1 MKNSKINRIII
12 TGGGTGGH
20 LIPSFAIADALIK
33 KAQNLEIRFIGSK
46 NGIESKLYKSRNEKY
61 YLINIQGIKRGL
73 SFSNIIQNIF
83 IFPSVCIIAIINV
96 IKIYRNFKPD
106 IVVGT
111 GGYSSAIP
119 LFIARFKNIK
129 IIIQEQNAIPG
140 LVNKLFLKKAYKVCF
155 GFKPVETAENF
166 INTGNPT
173 LIFGKFDFQTDN
185 SSDFSQLKSREKL
198 KLNDTFTIFVLGGSQ
213 GSKPINSHVLQ
224 NISFYNKLDAMILW
238 QCGKKDYN
246 FIKSQELG
254 ENIQIFDF
262 IKDIGKIYSKSNIVI
277 SRSGA
282 LTVSEITACG
292 KASILIPFPHAA
304 NNHQYYN
311 AKVLTNVGASIL
323 IPQIDLAY
331 GTLEETLSML
341 ILNPDK
347 IKIMQKAALSI
358 AKPNATNDIVNE
370 INNLISV

>member
-1 MKNSKINRIII
+1 MIIAYI
-12 TGGGTGGH
+12 
-20 LIPSFAIADALIK
+20 
-33 KAQNLEIRFIGSK
+33 
-46 NGIESKLYKSRNEKY
+46 KSRST
-61 YLINIQGIKRGL
+61 IK
-73 SFSNIIQNIF
+73 SFNPQ
-83 IFPSVCIIAIINV
+83 V
-96 IKIYRNFKPD
+96 
-106 IVVGT
+106 VVGT
-111 GGYSSAIP
+111 GGYSSGLPLLAAIHMNYKT
-119 LFIARFKNIK
+119 L
-129 IIIQEQNAIPG
+129 IQEQNTNPG
-140 LVNKLFLKKAYKVCF
+140 FTTQKLAPKVNTICI
-155 GFKPVETAENF
+155 GFKESAKFFKKKTLF
-166 INTGNPT
+166 TGNPIRKD
-173 LIFGKFDFQTDN
+173 LFIMDKNNQN
-185 SSDFSQLKSREKL
+185 KKSNR
-198 KLNDTFTIFVLGGSQ
+198 FTIFILGGSQ

>member
-1 MKNSKINRIII
+1 MDKNNQ
-12 TGGGTGGH
+12 
-20 LIPSFAIADALIK
+20 IK
-33 KAQNLEIRFIGSK
+33 K
-46 NGIESKLYKSRNEKY
+46 
-61 YLINIQGIKRGL
+61 
-73 SFSNIIQNIF
+73 SN
-83 IFPSVCIIAIINV
+83 
-96 IKIYRNFKPD
+96 
-106 IVVGT
+106 
-111 GGYSSAIP
+111 
-119 LFIARFKNIK
+119 
-129 IIIQEQNAIPG
+129 
-140 LVNKLFLKKAYKVCF
+140 
-155 GFKPVETAENF
+155 
-166 INTGNPT
+166 
-173 LIFGKFDFQTDN
+173 
-185 SSDFSQLKSREKL
+185 LKSNR
-198 KLNDTFTIFVLGGSQ
+198 FTIFILGGSQ
-213 GSKPINSHVLQ
+213 GSKPINSHILQ
-224 NISFYNKLDAMILW
+224 NISFYNKLDALVLW

-262 IKDIGKIYSKSNIVI
+262 INDIGKIYSKSNIVI

-323 IPQIDLAY
+323 IPQIDLAH